1 MKTNPNLH
9 LILLNDTLKK
19 KNLGGHPLGI
29 KFLEKENLAATL
41 YLSHKKTQNK
51 TKKPSH
57 LTTSLVELWPFTSPF
72 QPPKASS

>member
-19 KNLGGHPLGI
+19 NPRRPLVRH

-57 LTTSLVELWPFTSPF
+57 LTTSLIELWPFTSPF